1 MNEIIVRLN
10 ALVDKWFDK
19 VTLVHTFADGIVFFS
34 QHDGQDA
41 SYHAEMG
48 FKDEHGNVLIAV
60 RKNFSS
66 TVTNG
71 RLDQDLSSIMDK
83 LDVIEHHL
91 DANYKLEDDE

>member
-1 MNEIIVRLN
+1 
-10 ALVDKWFDK
+10 
-19 VTLVHTFADGIVFFS
+19 
-34 QHDGQDA
+34 
-41 SYHAEMG
+41 MG

-83 LDVIEHHL
+83 LDVIEQHL